1 MDTEQLFKTI
11 VQLNGREK
19 QLRQLQEECAELIA
33 AVNHYI
39 RRQTAESET
48 AVFEEAADVGIC
60 LAQLPHIFG
69 DAREAVEEI
78 TRQKT
83 KRLQERAE
91 HGRNL

>member
-1 MDTEQLFKTI
+1 MDTEIYKTI
-11 VQLNGREK
+11 VRLNGREK

-33 AVNHYI
+33 AVNHYL
-39 RRQTAESET
+39 RRQTAENEA
-48 AVFEEAADVGIC
+48 AVFEEVADVGIC
-60 LAQLPHIFG
+60 LAQLPYMFSKV
-69 DAREAVEEI
+69 REAVEEI